1 MAPFAMQFVPQSAQ
15 REVPWRNG
23 GGSTREVAIDPPGA
37 SVASGFRW
45 RISIAGVA
53 ADGPFSS
60 FPGIDRSLWLLRGG
74 GLQLRM
80 DGREVTLARRYE
92 RIDFAGEMA
101 VQARLLAGATEDLN
115 VMVARDTCQSSSD
128 VLAVPRGSFDRDL
141 GTGQHVVLALDGA
154 LEVAGVALAP
164 GDAVRLG
171 GSGRCAVTTAGAA
184 TFLLASFW

>member
-1 MAPFAMQFVPQSAQ
+1 MPKPVWREDMEFSAMTGDESGTRKGDRPSAIALF
-15 REVPWRNG
+15 R
-23 GGSTREVAIDPPGA
+23 PGQP
-37 SVASGFRW
+37 V
-45 RISIAGVA
+45 
-53 ADGPFSS
+53 
-60 FPGIDRSLWLLRGG
+60 
-74 GLQLRM
+74 
-80 DGREVTLARRYE
+80 
-92 RIDFAGEMA
+92 

-115 VMVARDTCQSSSD
+115 VMVARDTCRSSSD
-128 VLAVPRGSFDRDL
+128 VLAVPRGTFDRDL